1 MLLTPLFP
9 TAERNRTPLVPLLLD
24 LAAYFRR
31 NLVQAGEFC
40 TLKEELQ
47 HVRAYLALEQ
57 ARWSQAKAGGR
68 GTGAIS
74 SGETAPPDLRA
85 PGGKCGQDGIALG
98 PRGDRFLF
106 RLTNR
111 G

>member
-1 MLLTPLFP
+1 LTALQAQINPHFLFNAINTIVP

-57 ARWSQAKAGGR
+57 ARF
-68 GTGAIS
+68 
-74 SGETAPPDLRA
+74 
-85 PGGKCGQDGIALG
+85 G
-98 PRGDRFLF
+98 PS
-106 RLTNR
+106 
-111 G
+111 